1 MMLKTIKAYIQE
13 VELSQKSFSEFY
25 VEYMM
30 KVQDSDLELEVNNL
44 INHSILQTFQYDSLI
59 EGDYRKLVNTRN
71 AQFKRSK

>member
-1 MMLKTIKAYIQE
+1 MLKTIKAYIQE